1 MLSFSGLVN
10 MQEITTLLTVKEYA
24 AQLKLILLTND
35 ENTEELDPTSNVA
48 AYEMF

>member
-1 MLSFSGLVN
+1 MDDIFAI
-10 MQEITTLLTVKEYA
+10 QDDITEKNA